1 MSIIISGNMMKY
13 LSPLYLLTAILLFA
27 GCKTDNQYTV
37 AYLTPSESRVRFV
50 EEGQA
55 MGQRFRELGVNFS
68 IVYAGDD
75 DALQIQQGLDLI
87 EKGVDALVITAVNG
101 NTIAPLIRE
110 AREKGVLVVAYN
122 RMINNSE
129 YDLFY
134 AGDNGH
140 MAKAFVEAAVSRAP
154 RGNYVILGG
163 DRFDRN
169 GVELKHHID
178 SLMLPHLEA
187 GRINL
192 LYSTFLEG
200 WSRDRAA
207 FEIQQVIDTYG
218 SNIDAIIACNDAM
231 GLGALDVLLE
241 NNLQGKIVV
250 TGQGAELES
259 IRNVHRGF
267 QTVTIY
273 HPPKELGSKAAELI
287 SDLLKGR
294 NVSQIANAYSFN
306 GLADIPTFQMKSVVI
321 NKENLQYLVD
331 AGVFTWNQIQE

>member
-1 MSIIISGNMMKY
+1 MMKH
-13 LSPLYLLTAILLFA
+13 LLLLCLLALMFLFA
-27 GCKTDNQYTV
+27 GCKTDSQFTV
-37 AYLTPSESRVRFV
+37 AYLTPSENRVRFV

-87 EKGVDALVITAVNG
+87 ERGVDALVITAVNG

-110 AREKGVLVVAYN
+110 AKEKGVMVVAYN
-122 RMINNSE
+122 RLINNSE

-140 MAKAFVEAAVSRAP
+140 MAKAFVDAAVSRAP

-169 GVELKHHID
+169 GVELMYHID
-178 SLMLPHLEA
+178 SLMLPHIES

-200 WSRDRAA
+200 WSRSRAA
-207 FEIQQVIDTYG
+207 FEVQQVIDAHG
-218 SNIDAIIACNDAM
+218 SDIDAIIACNDAM
-231 GLGALDVLLE
+231 GLGALDVLQA
-241 NNLQGKIVV
+241 NNLQGKVVV

-273 HPPKELGSKAAELI
+273 HPPKELGSKAAELVYEM
-287 SDLLKGR
+287 LNGR
-294 NVSQIANAYSFN
+294 SASQIANAHSFN
-306 GLADIPTFQMKSVVI
+306 GLAVIPTFQMKSIVV
-321 NKENLQYLVD
+321 NRDNLQYLVD